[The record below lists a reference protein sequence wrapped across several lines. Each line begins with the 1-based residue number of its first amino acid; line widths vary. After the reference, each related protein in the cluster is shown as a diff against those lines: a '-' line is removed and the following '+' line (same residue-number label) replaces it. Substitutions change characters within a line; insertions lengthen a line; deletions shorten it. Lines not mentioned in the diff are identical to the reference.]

1 MLAMLFIST
10 FSLFSQVD
18 LKGIVSS
25 ADDGKPFAGANVS
38 IKEKGSPSILGF
50 KITDAKGQYELVYK
64 GSKDSLI
71 ISVSGFNIQ
80 KQEKPIA
87 AKSQTIN
94 FSAFSEA
101 ISLKEVKITAPKIR
115 QKGDTITYS
124 VDAFADKSD
133 RTIGDVLKKMPG
145 IDVTESGQI
154 TYQNKPIN
162 KFYIEGS
169 DLLQGRYGI
178 ATNNIEA
185 KDVKNVEVLENHQPV
200 KLLQDKVPSELAAI
214 NLKLKDSAKGK
225 IISNGMFGAGLP
237 PVLLT
242 AELTAMYFNKNRQ
255 NITTYKGNNTGN
267 DVSRDLNSFYSLET
281 NNLRNSGMLGVQ
293 SPATP
298 SINKSKYLKNQVNAV
313 TLNNL
318 WKLKQDYQLTLNLN
332 YKNDKIDES
341 SYARTEYYLPDNQ
354 VVRVEESLASRQ
366 RINQLDGELQF
377 NGNTKEFYI
386 NDLLKFYR
394 GWNREHGEAFS
405 EDSVY
410 QDLENPEYGITNTF
424 QLMKDI
430 GDKSFDISSFNGFSR
445 QPHNLM
451 VTPAL
456 YPEMFGADKRSLY
469 QDAIQSRFSS
479 RTEASLGIDG
489 DKFKQ
494 NYKAGVETNLHNL
507 ESNLWALNQF
517 YSSELQKSP
526 PDSLRND
533 LQWNNYEIY
542 FSPRYTYIFDYLRIM
557 LALPLEFNIID
568 INDRIRTNHEN
579 YKHFYLN
586 PTFNAQYKFS
596 AFWDGYL
603 NASFSS
609 SIGGLKN
616 EFMGYIMQSYR
627 SLVRNTGD
635 LYETNRFSSNANVS
649 YRNPLKSLFGNASIT
664 YSTTEANLLYGYDFD
679 GILQVRKAIET
690 PNRSQTISGSAN
702 VNQTID
708 AIASTVRLGGSYSI
722 SSGNQLTQSK
732 ILKYSGETWSITP
745 SISTKFGAL
754 ASLNYSFSYRR
765 SKTSIESENSVLKPI
780 SSVTQTAQLNIF
792 PLKKMVVNLHYD
804 SFYNNAIEA
813 GSRYISFGDISCR
826 YTWSGMEFQLEYS
839 NIFNAREFISSSYSS
854 VNSFYSAYSLRPAE
868 ILLSVRMKLK

>member
-1 MLAMLFIST
+1 
-10 FSLFSQVD
+10 
-18 LKGIVSS
+18 
-25 ADDGKPFAGANVS
+25 
-38 IKEKGSPSILGF
+38 
-50 KITDAKGQYELVYK
+50 
-64 GSKDSLI
+64 
-71 ISVSGFNIQ
+71 
-80 KQEKPIA
+80 
-87 AKSQTIN
+87 
-94 FSAFSEA
+94 
-101 ISLKEVKITAPKIR
+101 
-115 QKGDTITYS
+115 
-124 VDAFADKSD
+124 
-133 RTIGDVLKKMPG
+133 
-145 IDVTESGQI
+145 
-154 TYQNKPIN
+154 
-162 KFYIEGS
+162 
-169 DLLQGRYGI
+169 
-178 ATNNIEA
+178 
-185 KDVKNVEVLENHQPV
+185 
-200 KLLQDKVPSELAAI
+200 
-214 NLKLKDSAKGK
+214 
-225 IISNGMFGAGLP
+225 
-237 PVLLT
+237 
-242 AELTAMYFNKNRQ
+242 
-255 NITTYKGNNTGN
+255 
-267 DVSRDLNSFYSLET
+267 
-281 NNLRNSGMLGVQ
+281 
-293 SPATP
+293 
-298 SINKSKYLKNQVNAV
+298 
-313 TLNNL
+313 
-318 WKLKQDYQLTLNLN
+318 
-332 YKNDKIDES
+332 
-341 SYARTEYYLPDNQ
+341 
-354 VVRVEESLASRQ
+354 
-366 RINQLDGELQF
+366 
-377 NGNTKEFYI
+377 
-386 NDLLKFYR
+386 
-394 GWNREHGEAFS
+394 
-405 EDSVY
+405 
-410 QDLENPEYGITNTF
+410 
-424 QLMKDI
+424 
-430 GDKSFDISSFNGFSR
+430 
-445 QPHNLM
+445 
-451 VTPAL
+451 
-456 YPEMFGADKRSLY
+456 
-469 QDAIQSRFSS
+469 
-479 RTEASLGIDG
+479 
-489 DKFKQ
+489 
-494 NYKAGVETNLHNL
+494 
-507 ESNLWALNQF
+507 
-517 YSSELQKSP
+517 
-526 PDSLRND
+526 
-533 LQWNNYEIY
+533 
-542 FSPRYTYIFDYLRIM
+542 M

-635 LYETNRFSSNANVS
+635 LYESNRFSSNANVS